1 MTIRA
6 SNICLAPRVC
16 PSVQI
21 PITGGT
27 DNVLGVALSPRK
39 GQGHIEMLV
48 NNFIS
53 FSYFR
58 VNCCLDISLLSSW
71 LMNHYFVE
79 NVIYTVFFFKTQ
91 TQIYGSQPL
100 YNGYALIFENQ
111 SPFCIKRGG
120 MVLAKP
126 QSFPTWLICPSWP
139 PTSVC
144 HAKNTSAP
152 PMSRCMTKSHI
163 PSLGYRA
170 PSSSTSMTHSASP
183 HESAC
188 LPLSVARHLAT
199 RGYFLM
205 RLTWRSFR
213 LSRSLHSCLSMMPFE
228 ENCYVSSKK

>member
-58 VNCCLDISLLSSW
+58 VNCCLDISLLSSC

-79 NVIYTVFFFKTQ
+79 NLIYTVFFFKTQ

-111 SPFCIKRGG
+111 SPLCTKRYGSRPASILPYLTDLSL
-120 MVLAKP
+120 MTTNKCLSCQKH
-126 QSFPTWLICPSWP
+126 IR
-139 PTSVC
+139 
-144 HAKNTSAP
+144 SA
-152 PMSRCMTKSHI
+152 H
-163 PSLGYRA
+163 
-170 PSSSTSMTHSASP
+170 
-183 HESAC
+183 
-188 LPLSVARHLAT
+188 V
-199 RGYFLM
+199 
-205 RLTWRSFR
+205 
-213 LSRSLHSCLSMMPFE
+213 SLHD
-228 ENCYVSSKK
+228 